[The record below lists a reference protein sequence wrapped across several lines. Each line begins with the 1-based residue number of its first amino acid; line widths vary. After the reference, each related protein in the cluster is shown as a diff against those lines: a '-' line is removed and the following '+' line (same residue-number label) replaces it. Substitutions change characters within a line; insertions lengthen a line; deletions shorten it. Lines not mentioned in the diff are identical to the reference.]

1 MANTTC
7 SFRPSVNR
15 RAFSPNAL
23 ESQILRDM
31 DTDKDERRAAL
42 ETADVKAAPGS
53 SSSAASVARS
63 ALIVLAIA
71 ACGWLLIELNRFF
84 LLVFAAIVLSAV
96 FDAITGWICRWTG
109 MARSYGLTLAILAF
123 LGVFL
128 GAFTLFGT
136 QLAGEFDT
144 IRQTVPAAADRLQG
158 FLEGFGLGTA
168 VSDLAELRS
177 EDLSRLFTQAGG
189 FAIAA
194 GNGVADFVLVLVGAI
209 FIAADPDVYRRG
221 FLLLFPD
228 KAEAVA
234 AQALDDT
241 GTGLRGWMMGQVIS
255 SLLVA
260 ALTWIGLWLLGVPAA
275 GGLGVIA
282 GLLDIIPMVGP
293 IIAGVPA
300 VLLAFTVSPLTAL
313 WTVLLFLGIQQL
325 QGNFLQPMIQKHAVN
340 IPPALLLFAVLAFG
354 LLFGFLGVLL
364 AAPLTIV
371 SFILV
376 RRIYV
381 EAILGKPVSVA
392 DVE

>member
-1 MANTTC
+1 MDILPNEMPATV
-7 SFRPSVNR
+7 PSTNR
-15 RAFSPNAL
+15 S
-23 ESQILRDM
+23 
-31 DTDKDERRAAL
+31 DELSASGAA
-42 ETADVKAAPGS
+42 T
-53 SSSAASVARS
+53 VARS
-63 ALIVLAIA
+63 TLIILTIVGCA
-71 ACGWLLIELNRFF
+71 WLLVELNRFF
-84 LLVFAAIVLSAV
+84 LLVFAAVVLGAV
-96 FDAITGWICRWTG
+96 FDAITDRICRWTG
-109 MARSYGLTLAILAF
+109 IARPYGMSLAIIVF
-123 LGVFL
+123 LGVFV
-128 GAFTLFGT
+128 GAFALFGT

-144 IRQTVPAAADRLQG
+144 IKQTIPAAIEGLQG
-158 FLEGFGLGTA
+158 FLDRYGMGSSVSELAQLGR
-168 VSDLAELRS
+168 D
-177 EDLSRLFTQAGG
+177 DLSRLFTQAGG
-189 FAIAA
+189 FALAA
-194 GNGVADFVLVLVGAI
+194 GNGIADFVLVLVGAI
-209 FIAADPDVYRRG
+209 FMAANPDVYRRG
-221 FLLLFPD
+221 FLLLMPD
-228 KAEAVA
+228 KAEAIA

-241 GTGLRGWMMGQVIS
+241 SRGLRGWMMGQAVS

-313 WTVLLFLGIQQL
+313 WTLLLFLAIQQL
-325 QGNFLQPMIQKHAVN
+325 QGNFLQPMIQKHAVD

-381 EAILGKPVSVA
+381 EAILGKPISNTGA
-392 DVE
+392 K